1 MDIHKIRK
9 LLPDDSAGESL
20 FVSTRDRDGKNR
32 YHWNVVLERGL
43 SPDYGLFMPATLPRF
58 TDEALSNLANL
69 TYPEIAWLIMRNFLP
84 QNELPDNILAE
95 ICEGAYS
102 ETHIPLEYAIDDN
115 SLVIARL
122 DRGPSCSFKDF
133 AARFLARLMSHYLSL
148 NKRHATIIVA
158 TSGDTGTAIQTA
170 FYGLPHTSVLVLYP
184 ADRVSEVQEKQMLSI
199 KDNVRAIPVAGNFDD
214 CQRLAKSLL
223 SNDSVRER
231 FNLTSANSISVWRLL
246 PQSVYYFYIWAELN
260 RKYPDQAI
268 IFSVPSGNL
277 GNLTAGLIAK
287 RMGLPV
293 KMFIAGTNANNI
305 FANIVGKGTSS
316 GSLSNKNTLANSM
329 DISIPSNLER
339 ILFLYGETPENIPD
353 ILSGT
358 RSITPSVAERL
369 RQDVFSE
376 DIITN
381 EDIEAHIVRFWR
393 RNNIVLEPHGVI
405 GVAASF
411 RYRQY
416 FSGDRSVIAVL
427 ETASPSKFPDFQK
440 TYPDIPI
447 QQCASLKKL
456 VGIDLE
462 KIRPQKVAAEPDAI
476 VRELETFIRQEARK

>member
-1 MDIHKIRK
+1 MDINKLRQ
-9 LLPDDSAGESL
+9 LLPDSLEDEHL
-20 FVSTRDRDGKNR
+20 FVSTRDHVGKNR
-32 YHWNVVLERGL
+32 YQWNIVLERGL
-43 SPDYGLFMPATLPRF
+43 SFDYGLFMPACLPCF
-58 TDEALSNLANL
+58 TEAAINNLSGL
-69 TYPEIAWLIMRNFLP
+69 TYMELAWVIMRGFLP
-84 QNELPDNILAE
+84 KEDISDVILAD

-102 ETHIPLEYAIDDN
+102 ETIIPIEEAVDDN
-115 SLVIARL
+115 NLVIARL

-133 AARFLARLMSHYLSL
+133 AARFLARLMGHYLSIK
-148 NKRHATIIVA
+148 KRRAAVIVA

-170 FYGLPHTSVLVLYP
+170 FYGVPNTNVLVLYP
-184 ADRVSEVQEKQMLSI
+184 ADRVSDVQEKQMLSVTG
-199 KDNVRAIPVAGNFDD
+199 NVRAVPVNGNFDD
-214 CQRLAKSLL
+214 CQQLAKRLL
-223 SNDSVRER
+223 NDNNIRER

-246 PQSVYYFYIWAELN
+246 PQTVYYFHIWLELN
-260 RKYPDQAI
+260 RKFPGQNILFA
-268 IFSVPSGNL
+268 VPSGNL

-293 KMFIAGTNANNI
+293 KVFIAGTNANNI

-329 DISIPSNLER
+329 DISVPSNLER
-339 ILFLYGETPENIPD
+339 ILYLYGESPENIPD
-353 ILSGT
+353 ILLEK
-358 RSITPSVAERL
+358 RSISPEVVRSL
-369 RQDVFSE
+369 RKDVFGE

-416 FSGDRSVIAVL
+416 FSGDKSIIAVL

-440 TYPDIPI
+440 NYPDIPI
-447 QQCASLKKL
+447 PQCPAVKKL
-456 VGIDLE
+456 ARVDL
-462 KIRPQKVAAEPDAI
+462 KAIRPKRVPAEPGAI
-476 VRELETFIRQEARK
+476 VEKLEALINGK